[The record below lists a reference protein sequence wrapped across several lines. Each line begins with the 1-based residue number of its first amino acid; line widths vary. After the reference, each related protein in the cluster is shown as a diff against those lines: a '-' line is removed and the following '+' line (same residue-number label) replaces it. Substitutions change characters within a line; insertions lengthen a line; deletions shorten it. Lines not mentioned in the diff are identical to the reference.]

1 MVERFNTLHEPLQE
15 RRSGRA
21 FVPRPI
27 DLETLMTLLEAT
39 RWAPSCSNFQPWR
52 FVVAS
57 TPEALSRLHGALN
70 RGNAWAK
77 QAPAL
82 IALASRKDL
91 GKVGADGREFFLFDA
106 GLGVENLL
114 IQAVSMGLMCHPMAG
129 FDQQKARE
137 ALSIPA
143 DFTVICLIA
152 VGYPGDPSALEDE
165 ELRRR
170 ETAPRQRK
178 ALDEI
183 ASFERWDDR
192 LNPPASGSQS

>member
-1 MVERFNTLHEPLQE
+1 MVERFTQLHELLQK

-21 FVPRPI
+21 FALQAVTH
-27 DLETLMTLLEAT
+27 ETLLMLLEAA
-39 RWAPSCSNFQPWR
+39 RWAPSCSNFQSWR

-57 TPEALSRLHGALN
+57 TPEALSRLHEALN

-77 QAPAL
+77 RAPAL
-82 IALASRKDL
+82 IAVASRKDL
-91 GKVGADGREFFLFDA
+91 GKVGADGREFFLFDT
-106 GLGVENLL
+106 GLGVGNLL

-137 ALSIPA
+137 ALGIPA

-152 VGYPGDPSALEDE
+152 AGYPGDPGVMEDE

-178 ALDEI
+178 LLTEI
-183 ASFERWDDR
+183 ASFERWDPR
-192 LNPPASGSQS
+192 LNPAPPSP